1 MDRPVLPPPEL
12 LRRGLPPLAIGLFAL
27 FIALAVGASAVAGTL
42 GFDFLAYH
50 AAASR
55 VLDGGPL
62 YDMSFVGTGGFG
74 LFYYSPTFGPL
85 ILPFGLLPDTV
96 AVWTWTAL
104 LVGAFL
110 AGIALLPVPASVRW
124 TVLLLAALTWPVA
137 YAIKLGQVG
146 PILFLAFAAGWR
158 WLESDRWLGATAA
171 IGAAIKI
178 QPGLVLVWALLVG
191 RRTAVIVGA
200 VVLGVLAVVATLV
213 SGLAAWSDFLA
224 LVVRVSDPISTEH
237 NVTPGAVVYQ
247 LGVPRGVA
255 WTVQAASTGLVLLA
269 LIVAARRATPV
280 AGYLVA
286 VVASQLVSPV
296 LWDHYA
302 MLLLLPV
309 GWLLARGSW
318 WAAIVPLVTP
328 TLLVG
333 VIPPAIYPVAFWAVL
348 ILVLGHGRRDVH
360 DRLGV
365 ARATS

>member
-27 FIALAVGASAVAGTL
+27 FVALAVGASAVAGTL

-55 VLDGGPL
+55 VLAGGPL

-74 LFYYSPTFGPL
+74 LFYYPPTFGPL
-85 ILPFGLLPDTV
+85 VLPFGLLPETV
-96 AVWTWTAL
+96 AVWTWTGL
-104 LVGAFL
+104 LVAAFL
-110 AGIALLPVPASVRW
+110 GGVALLPVSVGVRW
-124 TVLLLAALTWPVA
+124 VVLLLAALTWPVA

-158 WLESDRWLGATAA
+158 WLESDRWLGAWAA

-178 QPGLVLVWALLVG
+178 QPGLILAWAVVAGRWRAVL
-191 RRTAVIVGA
+191 IGA
-200 VVLGVLAVVATLV
+200 VVLVVLAAVATLV
-213 SGLAAWSDFLA
+213 SGFAAWSDFLT

-255 WTVQAASTGLVLLA
+255 WTVQAASTGLA
-269 LIVAARRATPV
+269 LVAVVVAARRATPV
-280 AGYLVA
+280 AGYLAA

-309 GWLLARGSW
+309 AWLLARGSW
-318 WAAIVPLVTP
+318 WAAIVPLATP
-328 TLLVG
+328 TVLVV
-333 VIPPAIYPVAFWAVL
+333 VIPPLVYPVVFWAVL
-348 ILVLGHGRRDVH
+348 GAVVAMGWRD
-360 DRLGV
+360 RKEAG
-365 ARATS
+365 

>member
-27 FIALAVGASAVAGTL
+27 FVALAVGASAVAGTL

-55 VLDGGPL
+55 VLAGGSL
-62 YDMSFVGTGGFG
+62 YDMSFVEAGVFG
-74 LFYYSPTFGPL
+74 LFFYPPTFGPFV
-85 ILPFGLLPDTV
+85 LPFGLLPEAV
-96 AVWTWTAL
+96 AVWAWTVL
-104 LVGAFL
+104 LVASFL
-110 AGIALLPVPASVRW
+110 GGVALLPVPAGVRW
-124 TVLLLAALTWPVA
+124 VVLLLAALTWPVA

-146 PILFLAFAAGWR
+146 PILFLGFAAGWR
-158 WLESDRWLGATAA
+158 WLESDRWLGATVAV
-171 IGAAIKI
+171 GAAIKI
-178 QPGLVLVWALLVG
+178 QPGLVLVWALLAE
-191 RRTAVIVGA
+191 RWAA
-200 VVLGVLAVVATLV
+200 VVSGAAVLGALSVVATV
-213 SGLAAWSDFLA
+213 AFGIEAWSDFLT
-224 LVVRVSDPISTEH
+224 LVVRVSDPISTVN

-255 WTVQAASTGLVLLA
+255 WTVQAASTGLALLA
-269 LIVAARRATPV
+269 VIVAARRASPV

-309 GWLLARGSW
+309 AWLLARGSW
-318 WAAIVPLVTP
+318 WAAIVPLATP

-333 VIPPAIYPVAFWAVL
+333 VIPPAIYPVVFWATLVAVL
-348 ILVLGHGRRDVH
+348 WAGRRDRPVP
-360 DRLGV
+360 GQ
-365 ARATS
+365 ARA